1 MATQDPIAPAEI
13 ESQIRNRHIPDLPD
27 HFVLPDYTRFSVA
40 SIAPTIAGLFG
51 VELDRSAPP
60 LPGRLWTDLRREVES
75 VVLLLVDALGYLQLK
90 QYMATETSV
99 FNRLVRRGRLFPVTS
114 VFPSTTVSALSS
126 IRTGRTPLDH
136 GFLGTTLL
144 LSEQGVLANMLK
156 LAPAAHTA
164 AGSVE
169 NWGWEPSRF
178 MTTPSLAQQLT
189 GAGIHTVVHTRLHFI
204 ASALTKILLRGVDD
218 LRGYL
223 HLSDLWI
230 NVRQT
235 LTERPHDQRL
245 LVDVYWSGID
255 DTIHVYGTGN
265 PYIPSTLRHFAR
277 SLEVDFLATL
287 PPEVRRSTLLIV
299 AADHGQIATPAHRV
313 VHLPDHPRLNDALLL
328 PPAGESRA
336 AYLYVRPGQE
346 RTLEAYVAAHLEE
359 HFALI
364 ATERALQAG
373 LWGRPNDVTPTIR
386 GRLGD
391 LVLLAKHNARLS
403 TRPRQSD
410 GSTLLG
416 HHGSL
421 TAEEMLVPLLIAPLG
436 QL

>member
-1 MATQDPIAPAEI
+1 MPTQDTFVPAEI

-27 HFVLPDYTRFSVA
+27 HFVLPDYARFSVA
-40 SIAPTIAGLFG
+40 NIAPTAAGMFG
-51 VELDRSAPP
+51 IELEGAAPP
-60 LPGRLWTDLRREVES
+60 LPDNLWTDLGQEVEC
-75 VVLLLVDALGYLQLK
+75 VVLLLLDALGYLQLR

-99 FNRLVRRGRLFPVTS
+99 FNRLARCGRLFPVTS

-126 IRTGRTPLDH
+126 IRTGRTPLEH

-144 LSEQGVLANMLK
+144 LSEQGVLVNMLK

-169 NWGWEPSRF
+169 EWGWEPSRF
-178 MTTPSLAQQLT
+178 VTTPSLAQELAR
-189 GAGIHTVVHTRLHFI
+189 AGIHTVVHTRLHFI

-223 HLSDLWI
+223 QLSDLWI

-235 LTERPHDQRL
+235 LTERSPDQRL

-255 DTIHVYGTGN
+255 DTVHVYGTGN
-265 PYIPSTLRHFAR
+265 PYIPSALRHFAR
-277 SLEVDFLATL
+277 SLEADFLATL
-287 PPEVRRSTLLIV
+287 PPEVRRSTLLII
-299 AADHGQIATPAHRV
+299 AADHGQIATPSHRV
-313 VHLPDHPRLNDALLL
+313 MHLPDHPRLQDALLL

-336 AYLYVRPGQE
+336 AYFYARPGQE
-346 RTLEAYVAAHLEE
+346 GTLEAYVAAHLGE
-359 HFALI
+359 HFTLI
-364 ATERALQAG
+364 ETERALEAG
-373 LWGRPNDVTPTIR
+373 LWGSPNDVTPTTR

-403 TRPRQSD
+403 TRPSQND

-421 TAEEMLVPLLIAPLG
+421 TPEEMLVPLLIVPLD